1 MIRKL
6 IATLLVLSFPATV
19 ITFGEQKTSAQS
31 RVSRLEPSRTSWR
44 LAEAKL
50 RRMTLDEKV
59 GQMLTIGINARYAH
73 QESAYFRELRRQV
86 VEEKIGG
93 ILLFG
98 APIYD
103 SVHLVN
109 RLQGFAKIPLLI
121 SADAETGIG
130 MRFSDTTNFPWKMA
144 VGATGDVGLAERM
157 GVITGREARAMG
169 ILHVYAPV
177 LDVNNNPENPVINV
191 RSYGEDPE
199 LVGRLGA
206 AFTRGLQ
213 SQRVIATGK
222 HFPGHG
228 DTEVDSHRGLPII
241 DVSRERLDRIELP
254 PFKAAIDAGIGS
266 IMIAHVGLPQIDPE
280 TVKPIS
286 NALRVD
292 AEEGAELVSENGT
305 IPATLSFKIQTEL
318 LRKEMGFRGLIVT
331 DAMSMSGLTLY
342 FDQGEAGVRA
352 VLAGADI
359 LEKPGDLGAMIRG
372 IRNAVKSGRIPMT
385 RIDDAVKR
393 ILAWKFELGLFKSKI
408 TPLEKIDTIVSGPET
423 AQLSTEIAE
432 RAMTLVRK
440 GENAVPLDEK
450 KRTVVLSI
458 SNGFDG
464 DATAATF
471 NRTLRENGIR
481 QQNFMIQENTSE
493 ETLARARNAV
503 AQADVVIVAMFGRVR
518 TGAKNSVG
526 LPEKG
531 VALVRD
537 LLKTEK
543 QILGVGFGNPYSLLV
558 FPELKTYVAAYGDMS
573 SLQRA
578 AARALTG
585 RIGFSGRLPVSIP
598 GLHPIGHGIQIIGNN
613 K

>member
-6 IATLLVLSFPATV
+6 LTIILLLATGLMWIGP
-19 ITFGEQKTSAQS
+19 GEQSTHAQDRS
-31 RVSRLEPSRTSWR
+31 FRFEPSKRSWD
-44 LAEAKL
+44 LASARL
-50 RRMTLDEKV
+50 RRMTLDEKI
-59 GQMLTIGINARYAH
+59 GQMLHVGINARYAH
-73 QESAYFRELRRQV
+73 QDSPYFRELRRQV
-86 VEEKIGG
+86 EEEKIGG

-98 APIYD
+98 APIYE

-109 RLQGFAKIPLLI
+109 RMQGFAKIPLLI
-121 SADAETGIG
+121 SVDAETGIG
-130 MRFSDTTNFPWKMA
+130 MRFSDATNFPWKMA
-144 VGATGDVGLAERM
+144 VGATGDARLAERM

-206 AFTRGLQ
+206 AFIKGLQ
-213 SQRVIATGK
+213 SQRVIATAK

-241 DVSRERLDRIELP
+241 NVSKERLDRIELP
-254 PFKAAIDAGIGS
+254 PFKAAIDAGVGS
-266 IMIAHVGLPQIDPE
+266 IMIAHVGLPQIDGE
-280 TVKPIS
+280 AVKPIS

-292 AEEGAELVSENGT
+292 AEEGAELVTET
-305 IPATLSFKIQTEL
+305 ATVPATLSTKIQTDI

-342 FDQGEAGVRA
+342 FDQEEAAVRA

-359 LEKPGDLGAMIRG
+359 LEKPADLGAMVRG
-372 IRNAVKSGRIPMT
+372 LRAAVKSGRIPIS
-385 RIDDAVKR
+385 RIDDGVRR
-393 ILAWKFELGLFKSKI
+393 ILAWKFELGLFEKRI
-408 TPLEKIDTIVSGPET
+408 TPLGSIDSVVSGSET
-423 AQLSTEIAE
+423 LELATEIAE
-432 RAMTLVRK
+432 RAITLVRNSE
-440 GENAVPLDEK
+440 GTLPLDTT
-450 KRTVVLSI
+450 KRTVFLGV

-464 DATAATF
+464 DSTAATF
-471 NRTLRENGIR
+471 NRTLRENGMR
-481 QQNFMIQENTSE
+481 HQSFMIQENTSS
-493 ETLARARNAV
+493 ETVAKAREAIAL
-503 AQADVVIVAMFGRVR
+503 ADVVIIGMFGRVR

-531 VALVRD
+531 VSLVREA
-537 LLKTEK
+537 LQGEK
-543 QILGVGFGNPYSLLV
+543 QVIGIGFGNPYSLLA
-558 FPELKTYVAAYGDMS
+558 FPDLRTYVASYGDMA

-578 AARALTG
+578 TARAMLGKTD
-585 RIGFSGRLPVSIP
+585 FSGRLPVSIP
-598 GLHPIGHGIQIIGNN
+598 GLHTIGHGIQTQNT

>member
-6 IATLLVLSFPATV
+6 LTITLLLATGLMCMGSFEKSTH
-19 ITFGEQKTSAQS
+19 AQDRS
-31 RVSRLEPSRTSWR
+31 SRLQPSKRSWD
-44 LAEAKL
+44 LATARL
-50 RRMTLDEKV
+50 RRMTLDEKI
-59 GQMLTIGINARYAH
+59 GQMLHVGINARYAH
-73 QESAYFRELRRQV
+73 QESPYFRELRRQV
-86 VEEKIGG
+86 EEEKIGG

-98 APIYD
+98 APIYE

-109 RLQGFAKIPLLI
+109 RMQGFAKIPLLI
-121 SADAETGIG
+121 SVDAETGIG
-130 MRFSDTTNFPWKMA
+130 MRFSDATNFPWKMA
-144 VGATGDVGLAERM
+144 VGATGDARLAERM

-206 AFTRGLQ
+206 AFIKGLQ
-213 SQRVIATGK
+213 SQRVIATAK

-241 DVSRERLDRIELP
+241 NVSKDRLDRIELP
-254 PFKAAIDAGIGS
+254 PFKAAIDAGVGS
-266 IMIAHVGLPQIDPE
+266 IMIAHVGLPQIDGE
-280 TVKPIS
+280 AVKPIS

-292 AEEGAELVSENGT
+292 AEEGAELVTET
-305 IPATLSFKIQTEL
+305 ATVPATLSKKIQTDI

-342 FDQGEAGVRA
+342 FDQEEAAVRA

-359 LEKPGDLGAMIRG
+359 LEKPADLGAMVRG
-372 IRNAVKSGRIPMT
+372 LRAAVKSGRIPIS
-385 RIDDAVKR
+385 RIDDGVRR
-393 ILAWKFELGLFKSKI
+393 ILAWKFELGLFEKKI
-408 TPLEKIDTIVSGPET
+408 TPLGSIDSAVSGPET
-423 AQLSTEIAE
+423 LELATEIAE
-432 RAMTLVRK
+432 RAITLVR
-440 GENAVPLDEK
+440 NAEGTLPLDTTK
-450 KRTVVLSI
+450 KTVFLGV

-464 DATAATF
+464 DSTAATF
-471 NRTLRENGIR
+471 NRTLRENGMR
-481 QQNFMIQENTSE
+481 HQSFMIQENTSS
-493 ETLARARNAV
+493 ETVAKAREAIAG
-503 AQADVVIVAMFGRVR
+503 ADVVIVGMFGRVR

-531 VALVRD
+531 VSLVREA
-537 LLKTEK
+537 LQERK
-543 QILGVGFGNPYSLLV
+543 QVIGIGFGNPYSLLA
-558 FPELKTYVAAYGDMS
+558 FPDLQTYVASYGDMA

-578 AARALTG
+578 TARAMLG

-598 GLHPIGHGIQIIGNN
+598 GLHTIGHGIQTQNT